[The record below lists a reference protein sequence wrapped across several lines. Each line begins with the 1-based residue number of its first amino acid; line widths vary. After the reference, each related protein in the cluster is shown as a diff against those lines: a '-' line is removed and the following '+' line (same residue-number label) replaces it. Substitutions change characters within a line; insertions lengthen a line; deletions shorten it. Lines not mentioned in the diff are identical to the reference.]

1 VAISRAS
8 ARPKIPSY
16 YEHLAL
22 ILHNAGEILI
32 FGNGT
37 GKSSAMVY
45 LVRYLT
51 KHHGEIAD
59 RIVGAVII
67 DVEALT
73 ENQLLAQ
80 AREFYAQQ
88 AMTPH

>member
-1 VAISRAS
+1 
-8 ARPKIPSY
+8 
-16 YEHLAL
+16 
-22 ILHNAGEILI
+22 
-32 FGNGT
+32 
-37 GKSSAMVY
+37 MVY

-51 KHHGEIAD
+51 KHHGAIAD